1 MLTLTIFIPI
11 LTALVVLLIPSSAKS
26 VFKGVAVAGSLV
38 TLALASWMCV
48 DYLTPADQNTPT
60 LKKLFQDDLALAKAS
75 TITGLS
81 EAVSAPAGA
90 TKDQLRGWSNAE
102 RVVYARGR
110 EGWLVVDASR
120 TQLDTNDAK
129 NRQINRGADK
139 VAANIR
145 YVDRASWIEY
155 FNINYLVG
163 VDGLSLPLLALTALL
178 GPICLVYSWTID
190 KGAKAYF
197 ALFLLLQSGLMGV
210 FCAMDFFLF
219 YVFWEVV
226 LLPMYFLIGIWG
238 GPRRVYA
245 SIKFFIY
252 TLVGSVLMLIAM
264 LALYFTTGAD
274 AGIHTFNLLTIHS
287 AAGGFAEG
295 FQYWIFLGL
304 FFGFAIKV
312 PIFPFHTWLPDAHVE
327 APTAISVILAG
338 VLLKMGGYGF
348 FRMSYPFAPD
358 VFAKHFTLL
367 IGTLG
372 LINLVYG
379 AMVAMAQT
387 DFKKLVAYSSVSHM
401 GYVMLGLA
409 AFTHGGVQGSALQM
423 INHGVSSALM
433 FLLVG
438 VVYDRAHHRDLNRFG
453 GLALKMPIY
462 ASLAMIGFFA
472 SLGLPGLNGFISEAM
487 VFLGMWDPTSYL
499 QADVLGEGISYRW
512 MIFAALP
519 GIVLTAA
526 YILWTIQRV
535 FMGTVR
541 EDQAHFPDLN
551 WRELVAIVPLA
562 ILCIVLG
569 VYPNLVLQYLDP
581 TLKVLVE
588 AIRGVA

>member
-1 MLTLTIFIPI
+1 
-11 LTALVVLLIPSSAKS
+11 
-26 VFKGVAVAGSLV
+26 
-38 TLALASWMCV
+38 
-48 DYLTPADQNTPT
+48 
-60 LKKLFQDDLALAKAS
+60 
-75 TITGLS
+75 
-81 EAVSAPAGA
+81 
-90 TKDQLRGWSNAE
+90 
-102 RVVYARGR
+102 
-110 EGWLVVDASR
+110 
-120 TQLDTNDAK
+120 
-129 NRQINRGADK
+129 
-139 VAANIR
+139 
-145 YVDRASWIEY
+145 
-155 FNINYLVG
+155 
-163 VDGLSLPLLALTALL
+163 
-178 GPICLVYSWTID
+178 
-190 KGAKAYF
+190 
-197 ALFLLLQSGLMGV
+197 
-210 FCAMDFFLF
+210 
-219 YVFWEVV
+219 
-226 LLPMYFLIGIWG
+226 
-238 GPRRVYA
+238 GPRRIYA

-264 LALYFTTGAD
+264 LALYFWTGDAD
-274 AGIHTFNLLTIHS
+274 GVHTFNLLSIHAAS
-287 AAGGFAEG
+287 AGFDFN

-312 PIFPFHTWLPDAHVE
+312 PVFPFHTWLPDAHVE

-358 VFAKHFTLL
+358 VFAEQFTLL
-367 IGTLG
+367 IGALG
-372 LINLVYG
+372 VINLVYG
-379 AMVAMAQT
+379 ALVAMAQT

-409 AFTHGGVQGSALQM
+409 AFSHGGVQGSALQM
-423 INHGVSSALM
+423 INHGVSSAMM

-462 ASLAMIGFFA
+462 ASLAMIGMFA

-487 VFLGMWDPTSYL
+487 VFLGMWDTGASYL
-499 QADVLGEGISYRW
+499 RPGNVGPGIDYTW
-512 MIFAALP
+512 MIFASLP

-541 EDQAHFPDLN
+541 EEQANFPDLN

-569 VYPNLVLQYLDP
+569 VLPNLVLQYLSP
-581 TLKVLVE
+581 TLTTLVE
-588 AIRGVA
+588 AIRGAI